1 MVIFDFTD
9 EEVEGLVGALKDETT
24 VLEMD
29 GEPIYK
35 ERYEFNKLLLKRL
48 GHEYVED
55 EVKLEE
61 KVERMKN
68 FCCIKC
74 GCTFDEAMDER
85 DGFLFKADMK
95 DGEWVCGR
103 CDHPEVFES
112 EEKSLKFLEDNGMIP
127 KCSKCGNKMETLL
140 RYRCRCEIG
149 STNPDPMEKTCC
161 IKRGCTF
168 NDAAYIRGGVVHDP
182 KTMKRDEW
190 ICGKCNEL
198 EDY

>member
-35 ERYEFNKLLLKRL
+35 ERYEFNKLLLKKL

-55 EVKLEE
+55 EVNLEE

-85 DGFLFKADMK
+85 DGFLLKAGMK
-95 DGEWVCGR
+95 DGEWICGR
-103 CDHPEVFES
+103 CDHPEVFEF
-112 EEKSLKFLEDNGMIP
+112 EEKALKFLEDNGMNLNCP
-127 KCSKCGNKMETLL
+127 ECGNKMEASL
-140 RYRCRCEIG
+140 RYRCGCEFDSDG
-149 STNPDPMEKTCC
+149 SEPLEKTCC
-161 IKRGCTF
+161 IKCGCTF
-168 NDAAYIRGGVVHDP
+168 DEAAYVRGGIVHDP
-182 KTMKRDEW
+182 DVMKYDEW
-190 ICGKCNEL
+190 VCGKCDDSENI
-198 EDY
+198 